1 MPILKRAGKPALHY
15 VVDDYTDPWRNA
27 PYLILQHGNGRSS
40 QFWYRWVPYLARFY
54 RVVRPDVRGLG
65 KSSADFDLD
74 REFTLEHCI
83 GDLVDIIGDLGA
95 ESVHLCGESIGG
107 VLCLAL
113 AATHPKLVRTLSL
126 VSTPVYINQAAKV
139 TYSAGHASRGDAVDA
154 IGRKAWLESTNASTR
169 FPPGTDPGLLDW
181 YNSEFLK
188 NKPEVQRA
196 MATLVNSAN
205 AADYLPRIE
214 APVLGLYPTG
224 GQITDAEQERTLAAN
239 IRNLRVVHL
248 PTSFHKVQLVFAASC
263 ATQVLHFI
271 SQHDGIAC
279 HEQ

>member
-1 MPILKRAGKPALHY
+1 MPNLKRKNKPALHY
-15 VVDDYTDPWRNA
+15 VIDDYTDPWRNA

-54 RVVRPDVRGLG
+54 KVVRPDVRGLG
-65 KSSADFDLD
+65 KSAADFDLE
-74 REFTLEHCI
+74 REFTLEHCV
-83 GDLVDIIGDLGA
+83 GDLVDIIRNLGA

-107 VLCLAL
+107 VLCIAL

-126 VSTPVYINQAAKV
+126 VSTPAFINKVGKV
-139 TYSAGHASRGDAVDA
+139 TYAMGHESRGDAVDA
-154 IGRKAWLESTNASTR
+154 IGRKAWLEATNASTR
-169 FPPGTDPGLLDW
+169 FPPGTDPGLLEW
-181 YNSEFLK
+181 YNDEFLK
-188 NKPEVQRA
+188 NKPAVQSA
-196 MATLVNSAN
+196 MATLVNTAN

-224 GQITDAEQERTLAAN
+224 GQITDAGQERTLAAN

-248 PTSFHKVQLVFAASC
+248 PTSFHKVQLVFAAAC

-271 SQHDGIAC
+271 AQHDGVTC
-279 HEQ
+279 HES

>member
-40 QFWYRWVPYLARFY
+40 EFWYRWVPYLARFY
-54 RVVRPDVRGLG
+54 KVVRPDVRGLG
-65 KSSADFDLD
+65 KSAADFDLE
-74 REFTLEHCI
+74 REFTLEHCV
-83 GDLVDIIGDLGA
+83 GDLVDIIRDLGA

-107 VLCLAL
+107 VLCIAL

-154 IGRKAWLESTNASTR
+154 LGRKAWLEATNASTR
-169 FPPGTDPGLLDW
+169 FPPDTESGLLNW
-181 YNSEFLK
+181 YNNEFLK

-196 MATLVNSAN
+196 MATLVNTAN

-224 GQITDAEQERTLAAN
+224 GQITDAGQERTLAAN

-248 PTSFHKVQLVFAASC
+248 PTSFHKVQLVFAAAC

-271 SQHDGIAC
+271 AQHDGITC
-279 HEQ
+279 HES